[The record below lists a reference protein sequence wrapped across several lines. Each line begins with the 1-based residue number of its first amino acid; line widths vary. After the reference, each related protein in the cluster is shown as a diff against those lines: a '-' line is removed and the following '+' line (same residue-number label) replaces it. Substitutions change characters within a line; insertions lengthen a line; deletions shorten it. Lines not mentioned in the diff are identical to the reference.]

1 MTSLRRGRLSQRLVA
16 GFLLGGQVVMFL
28 LAGKINRRNTLE
40 QMAVVGIDSLPV
52 TLISAVSV
60 GMFTIIQVGRELAIL
75 NEGETLGGVLALTL
89 TRELAPMFTGVVL
102 AGRDGAAFTAELG
115 TMQIT
120 QQIEA
125 LYMLRTNPIDYLVV
139 PRVVA
144 CGLMLPVVCIL
155 FLITGMIG
163 GGIMAANLYHVSPT
177 EFFESARKVLTG
189 WDICCAMIKSV
200 CFGILIAVISC
211 NWGLTTTGGTKGIG
225 QSTTGAV
232 VAAMLAIFVSNFFL
246 SWLLFSDSNSVMLKE
261 F

>member
-1 MTSLRRGRLSQRLVA
+1 MTGLSWGRLSRRLLT
-16 GFLLGGQVVMFL
+16 GFFLGGQVVML
-28 LAGKINRRNTLE
+28 LLTGKIHRRNTLE

-52 TLISAVSV
+52 TLISAMSV
-60 GMFTIIQVGRELAIL
+60 GMLITIQVGRELAIL
-75 NEGETLGGVLALTL
+75 NGGETLGGVLALTL

-125 LYMLRTNPIDYLVV
+125 LYMLKTNPVDYLVV

-144 CGLMLPVVCIL
+144 CGLMLPVVSIL
-155 FLITGMIG
+155 FLITAMLG
-163 GGIMAANLYHVSPT
+163 GFTIATTLYHVSPT
-177 EFFESARKVLTG
+177 EFFESARKVLTS
-189 WDICCAMIKSV
+189 WDICCAMIKSI
-200 CFGILIAVISC
+200 CFGVLIAVISC
-211 NWGLTTTGGTKGIG
+211 NWGLTTIGGTRGIG

-232 VAAMLAIFVSNFFL
+232 VAAMLAIFISNFFL
-246 SWLLFSDSNSVMLKE
+246 SWLLFSDSSSVMLKE